1 MRTQIQN
8 VNDNVRLNQ
17 WQRIIL
23 ECRSSGLS
31 VREWC
36 RQNNVSEP
44 SYYYYLKKIRQS
56 ILEEDGGSQSFVPV
70 VLKDESVK
78 KDPELIEIIK
88 GDIRIQVP
96 ESTNIDLLVDVLK
109 VLLC

>member
-8 VNDNVRLNQ
+8 INDNVRLNQ

-23 ECRSSGLS
+23 ECWSSKLL
-31 VREWC
+31 VKKWC

-44 SYYYYLKKIRQS
+44 SYYCYLKKIRQS
-56 ILEEDGGSQSFVPV
+56 ILEEDGGSQSFVPI

-88 GDIRIQVP
+88 GDIKDNSL
-96 ESTNIDLLVDVLK
+96 EL
-109 VLLC
+109 